1 MKKYFFSLFLLIII
15 TVAPAI
21 SQDTLSVDFPAPS
34 GFVNDFEGILT
45 TRQEKKLD
53 KIISKYERKTSNEI
67 AIVTVDS
74 IAPYPDLYHYSL
86 DLANSWGIGKK
97 DKNNGILLIFS
108 KKLRNIR
115 IQTGKGLTKELTN
128 EEAKRIIDQIIIPE
142 FKKGDYYSGTEKG
155 LLAII
160 KELE

>member
-1 MKKYFFSLFLLIII
+1 MKKFYFCLFLVIMFS
-15 TVAPAI
+15 VKPAFN
-21 SQDTLSVDFPAPS
+21 QDTLSIKFPVPS

-45 TRQEKKLD
+45 TGQEKKLE

-115 IQTGKGLTKELTN
+115 IQTGKGLTNALTD

-142 FKKGDYYSGTEKG
+142 FKKGDYFSGTEKG
-155 LLAII
+155 LMAIL
-160 KELE
+160 KELQ